1 MYAKGKSSVPSD
13 SQAREKLALYVYEY
27 LLHVGAQ
34 KSAQTFLSEIRWEKN
49 ITLGEPPGFLHSWWC
64 VFWDLYSAAPERREM
79 CEHSSESKA
88 FHDYSA
94 ATAQSPVIGSPP
106 GEGMPIPPGFFQQ
119 FMSPRYPGGP
129 RGSLKIPSQA
139 LSPGN
144 QPLLSSGMDPSRQPG
159 HPNMSGPMQRMT
171 TRGMVPVGPQ
181 NYGGG
186 MRPPLNALMGPGM
199 PGINMGP
206 AGGRHWPNLA
216 NASSIPY
223 SSVSPGSYSGPPAGG
238 GPPGTPIMPSP
249 SESNNSG
256 DNMYSIISSVPPNG
270 NKASFPLGSGAD
282 GPMGSMAGMVPYH
295 MNDSLCRTDITDTA
309 QCRRSGDIES
319 LPKSSPG
326 NLSINNQHGTPRDD
340 GDMGGNFLSAFQ
352 SENYSP
358 NMTMTV

>member
-34 KSAQTFLSEIRWEKN
+34 KSAQTFLSE
-49 ITLGEPPGFLHSWWC
+49 
-64 VFWDLYSAAPERREM
+64 
-79 CEHSSESKA
+79 
-88 FHDYSA
+88 SA

-106 GEGMPIPPGFFQQ
+106 GEGMPIPPGFLQ

-144 QPLLSSGMDPSRQPG
+144 QLFLSSGMDPSRQPG

-186 MRPPLNALMGPGM
+186 TRPPLNALVGPGM

-206 AGGRHWPNLA
+206 AGGRHWPNTA
-216 NASSIPY
+216 NANLIPY

-249 SESNNSG
+249 SG
-256 DNMYSIISSVPPNG
+256 
-270 NKASFPLGSGAD
+270 
-282 GPMGSMAGMVPYH
+282 
-295 MNDSLCRTDITDTA
+295 
-309 QCRRSGDIES
+309 SGDIES

-340 GDMGGNFLSAFQ
+340 GDMGGNFLNDFQ
-352 SENYSP
+352 SENVYMQKAFSHWCLLQLSFK
-358 NMTMTV
+358 TMYMCCSLFRSLPAVFSKHDNDCVRSYRWIQSRSGIFSQLAFWFLLILSLVNYFELEYISIHQI

>member
-1 MYAKGKSSVPSD
+1 MCMNICYMWGLRNRHRPSFQ
-13 SQAREKLALYVYEY
+13 S
-27 LLHVGAQ
+27 
-34 KSAQTFLSEIRWEKN
+34 
-49 ITLGEPPGFLHSWWC
+49 
-64 VFWDLYSAAPERREM
+64 VFWDLYSAAPDRREM

-106 GEGMPIPPGFFQQ
+106 GEGMPIPPGFLQQ

-144 QPLLSSGMDPSRQPG
+144 QLFLSSGMDPSRQPG

-186 MRPPLNALMGPGM
+186 TRPPLNALVGPGM

-206 AGGRHWPNLA
+206 AGGRHWPNTA
-216 NASSIPY
+216 NANLIPY

-249 SESNNSG
+249 SG
-256 DNMYSIISSVPPNG
+256 
-270 NKASFPLGSGAD
+270 
-282 GPMGSMAGMVPYH
+282 
-295 MNDSLCRTDITDTA
+295 
-309 QCRRSGDIES
+309 SGDIES

-340 GDMGGNFLSAFQ
+340 GDMGGNFLNDFQ
-352 SENYSP
+352 SENVYMQKAFSHWCLLQLSFK
-358 NMTMTV
+358 TMYMCCSLFRSLPAVFSKHDNDCVRSYRWIQSRSGIFSQLAFWFLLILSLVNYFELEYISIHQI